1 MTITVYQKKLDI
13 RQKKCKI
20 LNKYEINKQS

>member
-13 RQKKCKI
+13 RQKKCKV
-20 LNKYEINKQS
+20 LNKYKINK

>member
-20 LNKYEINKQS
+20 LNKYEINK

>member
-13 RQKKCKI
+13 RQKNCKI
-20 LNKYEINKQS
+20 LNKYEINK

>member
-13 RQKKCKI
+13 RQKICKI
-20 LNKYEINKQS
+20 LNKYEINK